1 MAKNMAIIE
10 SGVITNILWCD
21 DGIAENETQKNIE
34 DRLVEVG
41 DTFENGKFFHNGVE
55 VLTQQEILILENAEM
70 REALM
75 TLGVF

>member
-10 SGVITNILWCD
+10 NGVITNILWCD
-21 DGIAENETQKNIE
+21 DGIEENETQKNIE

-41 DTFENGKFFHNGVE
+41 DTFENGKFFHNGAE

>member
-1 MAKNMAIIE
+1 MAKNMAVIE
-10 SGVITNILWCD
+10 NGVITNILWCD